1 MFQTSDTN
9 GLIGYRSMRR
19 TYTVILSYAT
29 SFTYSIA
36 VMKYLHSLLQYIFTV
51 DYCVQKLICLL
62 PFLLY
67 KLNFNCVARSI
78 YSYLIVS
85 FSKYYTYLLENVEF
99 LFQ

>member
-19 TYTVILSYAT
+19 TYSVILLYAT

-51 DYCVQKLICLL
+51 YYCVQKLICLL

-78 YSYLIVS
+78 YLYLIVS
-85 FSKYYTYLLENVEF
+85 FLKYYTFARERRIF
-99 LFQ
+99 I